1 MINKGSTLNQ
11 AEFLFGDLMK
21 GFIDTQ
27 SVSYVNY
34 KTSMIIWD
42 KILISKSVNP
52 PEILVALSLIMK
64 QLSPDLMVSKN
75 MADFVILFKEKSL
88 LMHEYDFYLSL
99 FDYYKDKNT
108 HQVDPIQS
116 ARNDE
121 AKLQFPHLQ
130 DVIAAGLKARLQ
142 GKQADML

>member
-1 MINKGSTLNQ
+1 MMNKGTTLNS
-11 AEFLFGDLMK
+11 AEFIFGDLMK

-64 QLSPDLMVSKN
+64 HLSPDLMLSKN
-75 MADFVILFKEKSL
+75 MADLVMTFKEKSL

-116 ARNDE
+116 ARTDE

-130 DVIAAGLKARLQ
+130 NVVAAGLKTRLQ
-142 GKQADML
+142 GK

>member
-1 MINKGSTLNQ
+1 MMNKGSTLNS
-11 AEFLFGDLMK
+11 AEFLFGDLLK

-52 PEILVALSLIMK
+52 PEILVALSLILK

-75 MADFVILFKEKSL
+75 MADLVITFKEKSL

-116 ARNDE
+116 ARTDE
-121 AKLQFPHLQ
+121 AKL
-130 DVIAAGLKARLQ
+130 
-142 GKQADML
+142 